1 MPLTVRDLLAIP
13 SLRLGLVAGRAGLG
27 SVVEAAHASEMLDP
41 AAWLEGG
48 EVVMTTGLLLA
59 EQDTP
64 EAYASYAED
73 VARGGAAAL
82 VLGLGRTLPLQE
94 PPPALAQAA
103 ERLGLP
109 LLTAP
114 ERTPFVA
121 VTKAVFG
128 ARAAEERRLLER
140 TLRTQRQ
147 LTAVTAAGG
156 GLDALLRA
164 WQEATG
170 GGVVVCDVLGRL
182 LGAAGADGPAALA
195 EAAEILDV
203 VALRGLRGSADGDL
217 PSGRVQVQPLGG
229 TRLRG
234 FLLLLGAG
242 SAESRLLG
250 SVLVSLLSVELERRH
265 LADEPQRRR
274 RARLLDR
281 LLSPELTAPQARA
294 LLTSAGV
301 HGTSV
306 RALAVAADSER
317 AELAADLAMAVPGG
331 LVRVDGATAE
341 LLVGDDVDV
350 AGVLARFAP
359 GRPAGIGPAV
369 GPRHA
374 ALSLRQARA
383 LLPASRELGRPVA
396 ATEAGSVRLLLRLG
410 SPALLMAFADTVLAP
425 LDGQDGDG
433 PDSLTE
439 TLRVWLETNGSWA
452 ETAALLGVHRHTV
465 QARVQRIGRLTGR
478 RMDRTE
484 DRVDLWLALRARET
498 ASAVAGLAHPPAPA
512 PEPEPAYG
520 PEPEPAYG
528 PEPLLEPEAHVAE
541 AAPVH
546 PPGTDLPGAAG

>member
-27 SVVEAAHASEMLDP
+27 AVVEAAHASEMLAP

-59 EQDTP
+59 EQGAD
-64 EAYASYAED
+64 EVYAGYAED

-82 VLGLGRTLPLQE
+82 VLGIGAGLPLQQ
-94 PPPALAQAA
+94 PPPALAAAA

-147 LTAVTAAGG
+147 LTAVTASGG

-164 WQEATG
+164 WHDATG

-182 LGAAGADGPAALA
+182 LGAAGADGSAALA

-217 PSGRVQVQPLGG
+217 PSGRLQVQPLGG
-229 TRLRG
+229 ARLRG

-274 RARLLDR
+274 RAHLLDR
-281 LLSPELTAPQARA
+281 LLSPDLPAAQARS
-294 LLTSAGV
+294 LLASAGV
-301 HGTSV
+301 PAASV
-306 RALAVAADSER
+306 RALAVAADAERPEER

-331 LVRVDGATAE
+331 LVRVTGANAE
-341 LLVGDDVDV
+341 LLVGDEVDV

-369 GPRHA
+369 GPQYA

-383 LLPASRELGRPVA
+383 LLPTSRELGRPVT
-396 ATEAGSVRLLLRLG
+396 ATEAGSVRLLLHLG
-410 SPALLMAFADTVLAP
+410 SPALLAGFADTVLAP
-425 LDGQDGDG
+425 LDAADDGTG
-433 PDSLTE
+433 ALTE

-452 ETAALLGVHRHTV
+452 EAAALLGVHRHTV
-465 QARVQRIGRLTGR
+465 QSRVQRIGRLTGR
-478 RMDRTE
+478 TMDRAE
-484 DRVDLWLALRARET
+484 DRVDLWLALRARES
-498 ASAVAGLAHPPAPA
+498 ASAAVSDRPP
-512 PEPEPAYG
+512 
-520 PEPEPAYG
+520 
-528 PEPLLEPEAHVAE
+528 
-541 AAPVH
+541 
-546 PPGTDLPGAAG
+546 PPSPG

>member
-13 SLRLGLVAGRAGLG
+13 SLRLALVAGRAGLG
-27 SVVEAAHASEMLDP
+27 SVVEAAHASEMLGP

-59 EQDTP
+59 EEDSPQ
-64 EAYASYAED
+64 AYTRYAED
-73 VARGGAAAL
+73 VADGGAAAL
-82 VLGLGRTLPLQE
+82 VLGLGRTLPLRE
-94 PPPALAQAA
+94 PPAALVHAA

-170 GGVVVCDVLGRL
+170 GGAVVCDVLGRL
-182 LGAAGADGPAALA
+182 LGAAGADGPAALTD
-195 EAAEILDV
+195 AAAILDA

-274 RARLLDR
+274 RAHLLDR
-281 LLSPELTAPQARA
+281 LLSPELPADQARA

-301 HGTSV
+301 HAASV
-306 RALAVAADSER
+306 RALAVVAGTER
-317 AELAADLAMAVPGG
+317 AEPAEPAELAADLAMAVPGG
-331 LVRVDGATAE
+331 LVRVNGATAE

-350 AGVLARFAP
+350 PGVLARFAP

-383 LLPASRELGRPVA
+383 LLPTSRELGRPVT

-410 SPALLMAFADTVLAP
+410 SPALLSAFAETVLAP
-425 LDGQDGDG
+425 IDAQHTTDPADAA
-433 PDSLTE
+433 DTLTE

-465 QARVQRIGRLTGR
+465 QSRVQRIGRLTGR
-478 RMDRTE
+478 RMDSAE

-498 ASAVAGLAHPPAPA
+498 ASAAG
-512 PEPEPAYG
+512 E
-520 PEPEPAYG
+520 
-528 PEPLLEPEAHVAE
+528 
-541 AAPVH
+541 
-546 PPGTDLPGAAG
+546 PGAAGPGTDGTGHRRRREAGDR

>member
-27 SVVEAAHASEMLDP
+27 SVVEAAHASETLGP

-59 EQDTP
+59 EQDTA
-64 EAYASYAED
+64 EAYTSYAED
-73 VARGGAAAL
+73 VAHGGAAAL
-82 VLGLGRTLPLQE
+82 VLGLGRGLPLQE

-164 WQEATG
+164 WQQATG
-170 GGVVVCDVLGRL
+170 GGAVVCDVLGRL

-195 EAAEILDV
+195 DAASILDV

-229 TRLRG
+229 ARLRG

-274 RARLLDR
+274 RAHLLDR
-281 LLSPELTAPQARA
+281 LLSPELPAAQARA

-301 HGTSV
+301 HCASV
-306 RALAVAADSER
+306 RALAVAVAADDERAAPAEWTAPTAAATASER

-331 LVRVDGATAE
+331 LVRVNGGAAE

-350 AGVLARFAP
+350 LGTLARFAP

-383 LLPASRELGRPVA
+383 LLPTSRELGRPVT

-410 SPALLMAFADTVLAP
+410 SPALLSAFAETVLAP
-425 LDGQDGDG
+425 LGTQDETDA
-433 PDSLTE
+433 LTE

-465 QARVQRIGRLTGR
+465 QSRVRRIGRLTGR
-478 RMDRTE
+478 NMDRTE
-484 DRVDLWLALRARET
+484 DRVDLWLALRAREA
-498 ASAVAGLAHPPAPA
+498 ASAAGEHPHHGEHTP
-512 PEPEPAYG
+512 
-520 PEPEPAYG
+520 
-528 PEPLLEPEAHVAE
+528 
-541 AAPVH
+541 H
-546 PPGTDLPGAAG
+546 PGGRPR